1 MTTARQSAASP
12 AQVCMTLSA
21 IAATAA
27 VPRPSG
33 ESRQEHEQRIV
44 RGITAQLADPDL
56 ATGGTWEL
64 VWLAL
69 TPDNGNL
76 AYIARD
82 SARPDAFA
90 VAVRG
95 TVASNPIDLL
105 EDFQVG
111 GTELFDSGGSPRWVE
126 VSKGAKD
133 AFDLIVK
140 QPGTQPGGGASPGVT
155 LAQMI
160 DDLTGPKAGSTVYV
174 TGHSLGGCVA
184 SMVGPYL
191 QRLSRQQKPQFSL
204 LTFAAPTAG
213 LQGFADAVESL
224 TWGVQE
230 RHVNAYDLIPL
241 AWADI
246 TAAESWYPAPGPTA
260 SAKDKAILETISK
273 STNGHVYVQPG
284 APLVVNSDYS
294 TFDPQ
299 KVQDFTGQIAFQ
311 HANPTY
317 LSLLGAPLTV
327 PGPAVESLAP
337 ASGSA
342 GATVVIGGSGF
353 TGDSGVDFGRVAV
366 PPSDVTVESPS
377 RISVKAPPGTGD
389 AQVRV
394 TNMIGTSPAV
404 PGSVFSYG

>member
-1 MTTARQSAASP
+1 
-12 AQVCMTLSA
+12 MTLSA
-21 IAATAA
+21 IAATGA
-27 VPRPSG
+27 VRRPSG
-33 ESRQEHEQRIV
+33 ETRQEHEQRIV
-44 RGITAQLADPDL
+44 RGITAQLADPAL

-64 VWLAL
+64 MWLAL

-76 AYIARD
+76 AYIAWD
-82 SARPDAFA
+82 SARPDTFA

-111 GTELFDSGGSPRWVE
+111 RTELFDSGGSPRWVE

-140 QPGTQPGGGASPGVT
+140 QPGTQPGGTSPGVT
-155 LAQMI
+155 LAQML
-160 DDLTGPKAGSTVYV
+160 DDLTGPKASSTVHV

-184 SMVGPYL
+184 TMVGPYL
-191 QRLSRQQKPQFSL
+191 QRLKWQRKPRFSL
-204 LTFAAPTAG
+204 VTFAAPTAG
-213 LQGFADAVESL
+213 LRDFADAVESL
-224 TWGVQE
+224 PWGLQE

-246 TAAESWYPAPGPTA
+246 TAAESWYPAPGPAA
-260 SAKDKAILETISK
+260 STEDKAILEAISK

-284 APLVVNSDYS
+284 APLVVNSGYS

-299 KVQDFTGQIAFQ
+299 KVKDFTGQVAFQ

-317 LSLLGAPLTV
+317 LSLLGAPLTL
-327 PGPAVESLAP
+327 PGPTVESLAP
-337 ASGSA
+337 ASGPA
-342 GATVVIGGSGF
+342 GTTVVISGSGF
-353 TGDSGVDFGRVAV
+353 TGDSGVDFGRVAA
-366 PPSDVTVESPS
+366 PPSDVVVESS
-377 RISVKAPPGTGD
+377 NRISVTAPPGSGD

>member
-1 MTTARQSAASP
+1 
-12 AQVCMTLSA
+12 MTLSA

-27 VPRPSG
+27 IRRPSG
-33 ESRQEHEQRIV
+33 ETQQEHEQRIV

-56 ATGGTWEL
+56 ATGGAWQL

-76 AYIARD
+76 AYIAWN
-82 SARPDAFA
+82 SAGPSEFA

-111 GTELFDSGGSPRWVE
+111 RTELFDSGGSPRWVE

-140 QPGTQPGGGASPGVT
+140 QPGTQPGPGGTEGVGTSSGAT
-155 LAQMI
+155 LAQML
-160 DDLTGPKAGSTVYV
+160 DDLTGSKGGSTVYV

-184 SMVGPYL
+184 TMVGPYL
-191 QRLSRQQKPQFSL
+191 QGRSWQQKPQFAL

-224 TWGVQE
+224 TWSLQE
-230 RHVNAYDLIPL
+230 RHLNAYDLVPL
-241 AWADI
+241 AWDDI
-246 TAAESWYPAPGPTA
+246 TAADNWYPAPGPAA
-260 SAKDKAILETISK
+260 STKDKAILETISK

-284 APLVVNSDYS
+284 VPLAVNSDYS
-294 TFDPQ
+294 TFDPEE
-299 KVQDFTGQIAFQ
+299 VQDFTGQVGFQ

-317 LSLLGAPLTV
+317 LSLLDAPSTV
-327 PGPAVESLAP
+327 AGPAVESMAP

-342 GATVVIGGSGF
+342 GTPVTINGSGF
-353 TGDSGVDFGRVAV
+353 TQDSVVDFGRVAV
-366 PPSDVTVESPS
+366 PVSDVTVESS
-377 RISVKAPPGTGD
+377 SLISANAPAGTGD
-389 AQVRV
+389 VQVRV
-394 TNMIGTSPAV
+394 TNMFGTSRAV
-404 PGSVFSYG
+404 PGSVFSYD